1 MAENLS
7 IAAAVRQRKHKPQN
21 QRVTEDDVFVG
32 SHGDSV
38 VGSPVP
44 TPTPPPTEDAF
55 PAQEIAPPSRRRRV
69 RRLRIGPYA
78 GQVVVFLLSFF
89 VTWSL
94 FSRLPSDPLDVV
106 TVVPTD
112 ATMPATTDVT
122 TTFYEDM
129 FMLGIGCVNEPSAQE
144 LRQNHRKIVDRSR
157 VIDALRSRLED
168 CDFTAETAIEFVEKE
183 FGSDFVPAPWEF
195 DLMARAWILRHRIF
209 EQDWPF
215 LPLTVEQ
222 NVQLHEY
229 ADYPLTKA
237 VDMKVARDIRMIG
250 HGIHVD
256 DNTDAALVA

>member
-1 MAENLS
+1 MADNLS
-7 IAAAVRQRKHKPQN
+7 IAAAAVRQRKHKPQN

-38 VGSPVP
+38 VGSPAP

-69 RRLRIGPYA
+69 RRLRVGPYA

-106 TVVPTD
+106 TVVTTD

-129 FMLGIGCVNEPSAQE
+129 FMLGIGCVSEPSTHE
-144 LRQNHRKIVDRSR
+144 LRQHHRKIADRAR
-157 VIDALRSRLED
+157 VIEALRSRLENR
-168 CDFTAETAIEFVEKE
+168 DFTAESTVEFVEKML
-183 FGSDFVPAPWEF
+183 GADYVPAPWEF

-209 EQDWPF
+209 EHDWPF
-215 LPLTVEQ
+215 LSLTVEQ

-229 ADYPLTKA
+229 VDYPLTKA
-237 VDMKVARDIRMIG
+237 VDMKVANEIRRIG
-250 HGIHVD
+250 YGIHVNVD
-256 DNTDAALVA
+256 DVLVAS